1 MCCIVALMALIGPRV
16 AFLYAWIFTNEVDP
30 AIPSFWV
37 KLLGVV
43 FLPWTALFYAIAWAP
58 LGGVSAVGWVFVAFG
73 LALDI
78 GSYGSGAYSR
88 RGSA

>member
-16 AFLYAWIFTNEVDP
+16 AFLYAWIFTHEVDP